1 MNSAGRDT
9 PLDELLS
16 RFLQYRR
23 ELHDLRTK
31 SQAAEESSARG
42 ESKEL
47 DVEMLIAEVTQEL
60 ASEGVTDQPES
71 SRRQHGWLSYSG
83 LQKRARTSR

>member
-1 MNSAGRDT
+1 MSTERPADRTDAELLYHYIGEQMRSAGRDT

-16 RFLQYRR
+16 GFLEYRR

-31 SQAAEESSARG
+31 LRAAEESSARG

-47 DVEMLIAEVTQEL
+47 DVETLIAEVTQEL
-60 ASEGVTDQPES
+60 ASEGVTD
-71 SRRQHGWLSYSG
+71 
-83 LQKRARTSR
+83 